1 MDKKALYNYTQKNSE
16 KKYKILITIVLTILY
31 ILLITKISDI
41 ISNSNEDEI
50 IKIEKYAIIIYFLS
64 IMGLVVAFFMLN
76 DKTNKGNY
84 IIKNSLSFGSVA
96 LLIYVMFYYWNYLG
110 DYSKLSLIAISIVAI
125 IYYIYN

>member
-50 IKIEKYAIIIYFLS
+50 IKIEKYAIIIYFFS
-64 IMGLVVAFFMLN
+64 IMGLVIAFFMLN

-96 LLIYVMFYYWNYLG
+96 LLVYVMFYYWNYLG
-110 DYSKLSLIAISIVAI
+110 DYSKLSLIALSIVAI